1 MSSDKKDVDIVDV
14 RLVLVISG
22 EDRSISDVTEFFRT
36 WKRDQPVWQN
46 NTKIKFD
53 LIDVRKRS

>member
-1 MSSDKKDVDIVDV
+1 MSSDNKDTDIVDV
-14 RLVLVISG
+14 KLVLIISG

-46 NTKIKFD
+46 NTEIKFD
-53 LIDVRKRS
+53 LIDVRKRM